1 MKIVFFDHVFHKK
14 SESSNFFLDILRTL
28 GNVEVY
34 YWDFSKQEEDSLL
47 KNNFIKDS
55 DLLVFWQILPPTS
68 FLSKINHDNIL
79 LIPMYDACCT
89 LTYRK
94 WYAYRKCHFICFSK
108 KLYNVFCRLGV
119 HSLYL
124 QYVPV
129 IAKME
134 INKERSRHD
143 GLKAFVWRRSLSL
156 NVDCLFR
163 SLKDIGVKTIIFRD
177 LPDASL
183 SDEYRDKVFD
193 GINVRY
199 VNKWFA
205 THEDYLESILTCDVY
220 VAPRLYEGIGLS
232 FLEAMGLGLCVMA
245 PDQPTMNEY
254 IIDGYNGVLF
264 KSFKSLGKKK
274 LNILAIKKQAKE
286 SYQQYLNRW
295 NQSIPQIYSFL
306 YSIDSN
312 RAHKFNS
319 PYWYLWRDIDIFFRI
334 RVIPYIKR
342 KLRKSDY

>member
-1 MKIVFFDHVFHKK
+1 MDVFYIFMKIVFFDHVFHKK
-14 SESSNFFLDILRTL
+14 TESSNFFLDILRTL

-264 KSFKSLGKKK
+264 KSFKS
-274 LNILAIKKQAKE
+274 
-286 SYQQYLNRW
+286 
-295 NQSIPQIYSFL
+295 
-306 YSIDSN
+306 
-312 RAHKFNS
+312 
-319 PYWYLWRDIDIFFRI
+319 
-334 RVIPYIKR
+334 
-342 KLRKSDY
+342 